1 MFDAVTNE
9 ELPSRELTTL
19 HLVRH
24 GAVET
29 GGRRLAYGQTDLP
42 LSAEGHA
49 QNDAVLQLALRTL
62 PRPEGVLSSD
72 LSRCLQPAR
81 RLAERFGVPLQVC
94 PQLREQHMGAWEGRP
109 WGELSAEDSQGIHD
123 YWDDYVNARP
133 PDGENLREVQQRV
146 RSWWSEAW
154 PTLRGKRWVIVTH
167 IGVIRSLLCEAM
179 GLPLDQAL
187 RWAPARGSLTT
198 LLLADAGAV
207 LEQLGERPRPP
218 RAVRGRRI
226 ALSGSAGTGKTS
238 LGRALAE
245 SMGVP
250 FIEEGMRARLEGGL
264 DLHRLDSRQMWE
276 LLDELWREQV
286 AREAAAPDGF
296 VADRSSVDFAAF
308 WMRFGFYY
316 QQHAAQDFVPRMLEH
331 ARSYDGI
338 VLLPW
343 GAIPLVEDGVR
354 STNPWVQRHYQAT
367 VEGLLT
373 RECPERLLRL
383 PSAVVGLERRLDW
396 VQKRLKSVLS

>member
-49 QNDAVLQLALRTL
+49 QNDAVLQLALRTV

-72 LSRCLQPAR
+72 LSRCLQPAK
-81 RLAERFGVPLQVC
+81 RLAQRFGVPLRVY

-109 WGELSAEDSQGIHD
+109 WGDLSAEDSQGIHD
-123 YWDDYVNARP
+123 YWEDYVNARP
-133 PDGENLREVQQRV
+133 PDGENLREVQERV
-146 RSWWSEAW
+146 KAWWREAW
-154 PTLRGKRWVIVTH
+154 PTLRGKRWIIVTH
-167 IGVIRSLLCEAM
+167 IGVIRSLLCGALD
-179 GLPLDQAL
+179 LPLDQAL
-187 RWAPARGSLTT
+187 RWAPSRGSLTT
-198 LLLADAGAV
+198 LLLAEAGAV
-207 LEQLGERPRPP
+207 IEQLGERPRPP

-250 FIEEGMRARLEGGL
+250 FIEEGMRTRLESGL
-264 DLHRLDSRQMWE
+264 DLHGLGHRQMWE
-276 LLDELWREQV
+276 LLDELWREQ
-286 AREAAAPDGF
+286 AEREAAAPDGF
-296 VADRSSVDFAAF
+296 VADRSAVDFAAF
-308 WMRFGFYY
+308 WMRYGFYY
-316 QQHAAQDFVPRMLEH
+316 QADAPQDFVPRMLRH

-343 GAIPLVEDGVR
+343 GAIPLVEDGIR

-373 RECPERLLRL
+373 RECPELLLRL
-383 PSAVVGLERRLDW
+383 PSAVAGLEQRLDW
-396 VQKRLKSVLS
+396 VQKRLKSTSS